1 MSKRN
6 LERRGPRSVASVV
19 NCAECIPKSIAP
31 PCLLSYE
38 SLSAGSLLRRYK
50 RFLGD
55 ALVSDSLFGCH
66 GLGTGLVRQPGI
78 FVWTWKLEVGFD
90 VGPRVGAARFAAC
103 AVPAR
108 GAYPMGLIGAASYQ
122 FDPASPPP
130 SPRGAAD
137 PRLGTGARG

>member
-19 NCAECIPKSIAP
+19 NCAERIPKSIAP

-55 ALVSDSLFGCH
+55 ALVSNSMIGCH
-66 GLGTGLVRQPGI
+66 GMRAGLVRQPGDSV
-78 FVWTWKLEVGFD
+78 FWNWKLDHGLAVCA
-90 VGPRVGAARFAAC
+90 RVAAACFAARCCLAMAH
-103 AVPAR
+103 APWA
-108 GAYPMGLIGAASYQ
+108 
-122 FDPASPPP
+122 
-130 SPRGAAD
+130 
-137 PRLGTGARG
+137 